1 MISIHRSRRAERL
14 LTLFVLVGV
23 TSFAWARV
31 RTAETR
37 TLPYQG
43 VLERDG
49 APVSG
54 PVTARFGLFNAPN
67 ANTACVASDSC
78 PLWSDE
84 FDIDVVD
91 GRFSVLLGEG
101 DEPLTSAI
109 LSSPQLFL
117 GVAFKTADDTAFT
130 ALTSTQEIIGAP
142 VLQAGAV
149 APNTFFS
156 AVVES
161 ASGPNPNSSPPG
173 WIGPG
178 TIAPGAARITF
189 PLNTGGA
196 TRLNCTASPVGG
208 SPLWIN
214 VASATPTELVIVIVA
229 NSGGSNFNAVD
240 RFSII
245 CVGF

>member
-1 MISIHRSRRAERL
+1 MSSIHRSRLAERL

-31 RTAETR
+31 RTAESR

-49 APVSG
+49 APISG
-54 PVTARFGLFNAPN
+54 AVTARFGLFNAPN
-67 ANTACVASDSC
+67 AITACVATNSC

-84 FDIDVVD
+84 VSITVVD

-101 DEPLTSAI
+101 AEPLTSSI

-117 GVAFKTADDTAFT
+117 GVAFKTDGDAAFT
-130 ALTSTQEIIGAP
+130 ALSGTQEIIGAP

-156 AVVES
+156 AVVDS
-161 ASGPNPNSSPPG
+161 VSGPNPNSSPPG

-178 TIAPGAARITF
+178 TVAQGASRITF

-196 TRLNCTASPVGG
+196 TRLTCTASPVGG
-208 SPLWIN
+208 NPLWVN
-214 VASATPTELVIVIVA
+214 VLSATPTELVIVILA
-229 NSGGSNFNAVD
+229 NSGTNIFTAVD